1 MSDRKEKGYIDSE
14 KVVILG
20 VILMKYVLTI
30 HKVSKKTEKGSEI
43 SFSSEG
49 HKTIKGCYRSGVD
62 MLKELSYHSEYFDIL
77 KSCYGCMSKIYEEF
91 DLRNI
96 GKFEI
101 FDCQDNS
108 FRFYIGMNIYD

>member
-1 MSDRKEKGYIDSE
+1 
-14 KVVILG
+14 
-20 VILMKYVLTI
+20 MKYVLTI
-30 HKVSKKTEKGSEI
+30 HKVSKKTEKGIEI

-49 HKTIKGCYRSGVD
+49 YKTIKGCYRSAVD
-62 MLKELSYHSEYFDIL
+62 MFKVLSYHSEYFDWL
-77 KSCYGCMSKIYEEF
+77 KSCYGCMDRVLKEF
-91 DLRNI
+91 DLRSV

>member
-1 MSDRKEKGYIDSE
+1 
-14 KVVILG
+14 
-20 VILMKYVLTI
+20 MKYVLTI
-30 HKVSKKTEKGSEI
+30 HKVSKKTEKGIEI

-49 HKTIKGCYRSGVD
+49 YKTIKGCYRSAVD
-62 MLKELSYHSEYFDIL
+62 MLKVLSYHSEYFDWL
-77 KSCYGCMSKIYEEF
+77 KSCYGCMDRVLKEF
-91 DLRNI
+91 DLRSV